1 MKRFNKLL
9 AILVFGLALLP
20 QTVLAKSSSA
30 EEQAAAAMSASEEK
44 AREFFTDLEV
54 VNQNGERL
62 RFYSDV
68 LKGRVVLIS
77 FIFTSCE
84 DACPIVAQK
93 LIQTRQLMVD
103 SIKDEVWYV
112 TLSVDA
118 ANDTP
123 EDLKEFAR
131 QQGADESRWVF
142 LTGDKQNLD
151 TIIYKLGQY
160 TKDINA
166 HTTLMLAG
174 NTITRHW
181 TRVLPMTPP
190 GGIAQQMRNLVDET
204 PR

>member
-1 MKRFNKLL
+1 MRKLIKLL
-9 AILVFGLALLP
+9 TLLVIGLALFP
-20 QTVLAKSSSA
+20 QISMSKSATSEERA
-30 EEQAAAAMSASEEK
+30 EEAMTASEEK
-44 AREFFTDLEV
+44 ARNFFTDLEV
-54 VNQNGERL
+54 INQNGESL

-68 LKGRVVLIS
+68 IKGRIVLIS
-77 FIFTSCE
+77 FIFTSCQ

-112 TLSVDA
+112 TLTVDA

-123 EDLKEFAR
+123 EDLKKFAK
-131 QQGADESRWVF
+131 QQGVDESRWVF
-142 LTGDKQNLD
+142 LTGDKKNLD

-166 HTTLMLAG
+166 HTTMMLAG
-174 NTITRHW
+174 NAITRHW

-190 GGIAQQMRNLVDET
+190 GGIAQQMRNLADEL